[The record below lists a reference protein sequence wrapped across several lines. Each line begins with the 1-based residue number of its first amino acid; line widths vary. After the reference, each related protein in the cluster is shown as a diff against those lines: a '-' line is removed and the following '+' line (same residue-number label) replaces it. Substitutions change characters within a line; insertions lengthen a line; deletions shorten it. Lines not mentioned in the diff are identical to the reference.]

1 MFPSESNKCV
11 LPLLRAQVEM
21 AINKNYINK
30 LLKVLKQTIR
40 ALPKYTNVIFCDLY
54 IFVSGSV
61 SGVLFCFIY

>member
-40 ALPKYTNVIFCDLY
+40 ALPKYTNVIFRDLY
-54 IFVSGSV
+54 IFVSGSM
-61 SGVLFCFIY
+61 SRLLFCFIY